1 MLLWSFCSSS
11 QKLTF
16 CYFSSI
22 VQLDVPEMGFC
33 IAAVK
38 LLIECAS
45 ACGNQ
50 ICTATATS
58 AAESAALN
66 NVRSLHHH
74 HHHHH
79 PLLLLKY

>member
-1 MLLWSFCSSS
+1 
-11 QKLTF
+11 
-16 CYFSSI
+16 
-22 VQLDVPEMGFC
+22 MGFC

-66 NVRSLHHH
+66 NVRSLPHHH
-74 HHHHH
+74 YRY
-79 PLLLLKY
+79 PLLLLLKY